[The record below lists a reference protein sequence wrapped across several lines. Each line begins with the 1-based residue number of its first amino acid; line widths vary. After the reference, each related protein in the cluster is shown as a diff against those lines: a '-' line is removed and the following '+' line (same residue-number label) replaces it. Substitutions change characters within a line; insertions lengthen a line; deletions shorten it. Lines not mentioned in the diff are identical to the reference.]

1 MQLQLANQMQAMQ
14 DMFLTKF
21 KKLKQKNKIL
31 FNKAIENHMKQDEES
46 KNNTEAKRQQ
56 LGADPGDQTNE
67 NQSRNLPKVD
77 SQSDNLTGQVTPQI
91 EDASKLQEPESD
103 KMPTASQQRAEQQ
116 ILDQTKEK
124 DAENENSA

>member
-46 KNNTEAKRQQ
+46 KINTEAKRQQ

-77 SQSDNLTGQVTPQI
+77 SQSDNFTGQVTPQI

-124 DAENENSA
+124 DVENENSA

>member
-46 KNNTEAKRQQ
+46 KINTEAKRQQ

-124 DAENENSA
+124 DVENENSA